1 MRVVLSIT
9 AQKQY
14 IKLPQSEK
22 KKIKKKL
29 LALESDKL
37 SGKKLVGELKDFR
50 SLRAWPYKIIYYINK
65 VENRI
70 EVVDIEHRQGVYK

>member
-1 MRVVLSIT
+1 MRVVLSIA

-29 LALESDKL
+29 LTLESDKL

-50 SLRAWPYKIIYYINK
+50 SLRAWPYRIIYYINK

>member
-50 SLRAWPYKIIYYINK
+50 SLRAWPYRIIYYINK